1 MATGVIIGIV
11 IGALVVL
18 VVGAFLARPVLR
30 SRQLRQRFGP
40 EYDRVVEAQSGRKE
54 AEQELTERERRFAN
68 LEIHP
73 ITATS
78 RDRYAQNWALIQA
91 KFVDRPSN
99 AVDDAERLLISIMD
113 ELGYPTSD
121 YEERLA
127 VLSVFHVP
135 VLTHYRDA
143 NDITGR
149 HEISQVSTEELRV
162 AMVHYRTLI
171 EELLDA
177 KPIAPKAP
185 RSLRPAQPESTKSIR
200 PAQPEPETRL
210 EKSAATNGS
219 DRPAEPAESSN

>member
-1 MATGVIIGIV
+1 MATGVIIGV
-11 IGALVVL
+11 LIGAVVVL
-18 VVGAFLARPVLR
+18 VLGALLLRPMLR
-30 SRQLRQRFGP
+30 SRQLKQRFGP
-40 EYDRVVEAQSGRKE
+40 EYDRVLEDQSDRKA
-54 AEQELTERERRFAN
+54 AEQELTERERRFAD
-68 LEIHP
+68 LEVHS
-73 ITATS
+73 ITPTS
-78 RDRYAQNWALIQA
+78 RDRYTQNWALIQA

-99 AVDDAERLLISIMD
+99 AVDDADRLVVSIMD

-127 VLSVFHVP
+127 VLSVFHASA
-135 VLTHYRDA
+135 LNHYREA

-171 EELLDA
+171 EDLLDA

-185 RSLRPAQPESTKSIR
+185 KSIR
-200 PAQPEPETRL
+200 PAHPEPERQL
-210 EKSAATNGS
+210 EKPASTNGS